1 MTPQNDNPEA
11 LSKLNALEI
20 TNELGQFANDM
31 LDDID
36 KEKNKRAWWDSATD
50 QYINERYGI
59 RPRKTFPW
67 ENCAN
72 YVIPLT
78 DADINRLKPAYAGLI
93 DVFPI
98 VTMEPFGDTD
108 FEALERREI
117 YFDWLLKARMSFFEN
132 YMLGIDYVLEQGI
145 VIWKITWKY
154 STRTYEENVD
164 LKDID
169 PKILQAL
176 YSAVVTDQMLTQVFI
191 EEFKVDTQHEE
202 NVKAV
207 EKAVKQFREGKTEFN
222 LVLLETVDD
231 QPEVTPCS
239 MRYDIVFPVET
250 TDLNNARFI
259 DYRFQISK
267 NDLKIAMRDEKYK
280 TYSKDTIDKW
290 ATAWA
295 ADQKNRQRI
304 KTVTTQPDE
313 DMVWLHETC
322 VWKDINEDGID
333 ERCIMTFPHGQP
345 ADILRFIELP
355 YDHGMWPYVACKRE
369 INDPGYFSSRGIPAL
384 DSDFQAGISTSFN
397 QSVDNGTITNTP
409 QIKYKQNSIA
419 NIRNVKYVPGER
431 VQITGNMDDYQVSMI
446 GNPSQQYL
454 LQSGQYLKSWAN
466 ERIGNTSSGLSQVNN
481 QVGQGQQGNKTAK
494 EINVS
499 EQIGSAS
506 MSLDLQ
512 VFQQQMSVVYY
523 QIDALDNQ
531 FGNQEQLDF
540 VSGGQYQKLTRQE
553 TQTKVKYVPTGR
565 LDNSNPE
572 LRQSKAFNLLRMFLN
587 DPDIK
592 QRDLKRM
599 VLDDMDVR
607 IAAKLFKTDQEVQQD
622 QQQAQQAQQQQ
633 KQEAMQLALG
643 LKKAD
648 SAIKVQEVFQ
658 LDQLDVHKY
667 ALESLIDVH
676 QAHLLE
682 PIEGNQNV
690 KFDKG

>member
-1 MTPQNDNPEA
+1 MPTIKNDNPEA
-11 LSKLNALEI
+11 LSKLNAFEI
-20 TNELGQFANDM
+20 TAELGYFANEM
-31 LDDID
+31 LDEID
-36 KEKNKRAWWDSATD
+36 KEKNKRAWWDSVTD

-78 DADINRLKPAYAGLI
+78 DADINRLKPSYAGLI

-98 VTMEPFGDTD
+98 VTMEPYGDTD

-117 YFDWLLKARMSFFEN
+117 YFDWLLKARMKFFEN
-132 YMLGIDYVLEQGI
+132 YMLGIDYLLEQGI
-145 VIWKITWKY
+145 VVWKITWKY

-164 LKDID
+164 LKEID
-169 PKILQAL
+169 PNVLEAL
-176 YSAVVTDQMLTQVFI
+176 YSAVVTDEMLTQVFI

-202 NVKAV
+202 NVAAVKKAV
-207 EKAVKQFREGKTEFN
+207 AQFRKGKTEFN

-239 MRYDIVFPVET
+239 MRYDVVFPVET

-259 DYRFQISK
+259 DFRFQISK

-280 TYSKDTIDKW
+280 EYPKETIDKW

-295 ADQKNRQRI
+295 ADQKNRQRV
-304 KTVTTQPDE
+304 KTINSQPDE
-313 DMVWLHETC
+313 NMVWLHETC
-322 VWKDINEDGID
+322 VWRDINDDGID
-333 ERCIMTFPHGQP
+333 ERCIMTYPHGQP
-345 ADILRFIELP
+345 EDILRFIEMP

-397 QSVDNGTITNTP
+397 QSVDNGTISNTP
-409 QIKYKQNSIA
+409 QIKYKINSIA
-419 NIRNVKYVPGER
+419 NIKNVKYVPGER
-431 VQITGNMDDYQVSMI
+431 IQITGNMDDYEVSVL

-454 LQSGQYLKSWAN
+454 MQTGQYLKSWAN
-466 ERIGNTSSGLSQVNN
+466 ERIGNTNGALTQANN
-481 QVGQGQQGNKTAK
+481 QMGQGQSGDRTKK
-494 EINVS
+494 EINVI
-499 EQIGSAS
+499 EQIGSQS

-512 VFQQQMSVVYY
+512 IFQNQMAGVYY

-531 FGNQEQLDF
+531 FGNQEEMEF
-540 VSGGQYQKLTRQE
+540 VSGGKTQKLTRQE

-572 LRQSKAFNLLRMFLN
+572 LRISKAVNLLKMFLN

-592 QRDLKRM
+592 QRELKRM

-622 QQQAQQAQQQQ
+622 QQAAQQSQMAQ

-648 SAIKVQEVFQ
+648 SQIKVGEIAQ
-658 LDQLDVHKY
+658 LDVLDVHKY

-676 QAHLLE
+676 KEYLLE
-682 PIEGNQNV
+682 PIEG
-690 KFDKG
+690 KKYAPG

>member
-11 LSKLNALEI
+11 LSKLNAMEI
-20 TNELGQFANDM
+20 TSELGQFANDM
-31 LDDID
+31 LDEID
-36 KEKNKRAWWDSATD
+36 LEKRKRDWWDSVTD

-59 RPRKTFPW
+59 RPKKVFPW
-67 ENCAN
+67 DNCAN
-72 YVIPLT
+72 FVIPLT

-98 VTMEPFGDTD
+98 VTMEPYGDTD

-117 YFDWLLKARMSFFEN
+117 YFDWLLKARMNFFEN
-132 YMLGIDYVLEQGI
+132 YMLGIDYLLEQGI
-145 VIWKITWKY
+145 VIWKTTWKY
-154 STRTYEENVD
+154 STRIYEETVD
-164 LKDID
+164 LKEID
-169 PKILQAL
+169 PQILSAL
-176 YSAVVTDQMLTQVFI
+176 YSAVVTDEMLTNVFI

-207 EKAVKQFREGKTEFN
+207 QKAVKQFRDGKTEFT
-222 LVLLETVDD
+222 LQLLETVDD

-239 MRYDIVFPVET
+239 LRYDIVFPVET

-259 DYRFQISK
+259 DFRFQMSK

-280 TYSKDTIDKW
+280 EYSKETVDKW

-313 DMVWLHETC
+313 NMVWLHETC
-322 VWKDINEDGID
+322 VWRDINGDGIE
-333 ERCIMTFPHGQP
+333 ERCIMTYPHGNP

-409 QIKYKQNSIA
+409 QIKYKENSIA

-431 VQITGNMDDYQVSMI
+431 IKITGNMDDYQVSML

-454 LQSGQYLKSWAN
+454 LQSGQYLKAWAN
-466 ERIGNTSSGLSQVNN
+466 ERIGNTGSGLTNPNN
-481 QVGQGQQGNKTAK
+481 QSGQGMMGNKTAK
-494 EINVS
+494 EINVV
-499 EQIGSAS
+499 EQLGSQS
-506 MSLDLQ
+506 MSLDLL
-512 VFQQQMSVVYY
+512 VFQNQMADVYY

-531 FGNQEQLDF
+531 FGNQEEMEF
-540 VSGGQYQKLTRQE
+540 VSGGKVQKLTRQE
-553 TQTKVKYVPTGR
+553 TQSKVKYIPTGK

-572 LRQSKAFNLLRMFLN
+572 LRISKAINLMKMFLN
-587 DPDIK
+587 DPDVK
-592 QRDLKRM
+592 QRELKRM
-599 VLDDMDVR
+599 VMDDMDVR
-607 IAAKLFKTDQEVQQD
+607 IAGKLFKNDEEVAKD
-622 QQQAQQAQQQQ
+622 QQAAHQSQQAQ
-633 KQEAMQLALG
+633 KQEALQLALL
-643 LKKAD
+643 LKKMEAQ
-648 SAIKVQEVFQ
+648 IKVAEVGE
-658 LDQLDVHKY
+658 LDKLDIHKY
-667 ALESLIDVH
+667 ALEMLVDVH
-676 QAHLLE
+676 KEMLLE
-682 PIEGNQNV
+682 PIEG
-690 KFDKG
+690 KKYAPG

>member
-1 MTPQNDNPEA
+1 MTPQSDNPEA
-11 LSKLNALEI
+11 LSKLNSLDI
-20 TNELGQFANDM
+20 TSELSQFANSM

-36 KEKNKRAWWDSATD
+36 KEKQKRNWWDSVTD

-59 RPRKTFPW
+59 RNRKDFPW
-67 ENCAN
+67 PHCAN

-78 DADINRLKPAYAGLI
+78 DADINRLKPSYAGLI
-93 DVFPI
+93 DVFPV
-98 VTMEPFGDTD
+98 VTMEPYGDTN

-117 YFDWLLKARMSFFEN
+117 YFDWLLKARMNFFEN
-132 YMLGIDYVLEQGI
+132 YMLGIDYLLEQGI
-145 VIWKITWKY
+145 VIWKTTWKY
-154 STRTYEENVD
+154 STRTYEETVD
-164 LKDID
+164 LKEID
-169 PKILQAL
+169 PHILQAL
-176 YSAVVTDQMLTQVFI
+176 YSAVVTDSMLTQVFI

-202 NVKAV
+202 NVKTV

-222 LVLLETVDD
+222 LQLLETVDD

-259 DYRFQISK
+259 DFRFQMSK

-280 TYSKDTIDKW
+280 TYPKETIDKW
-290 ATAWA
+290 ATAWS

-304 KTVTTQPDE
+304 KTVTTEPDE

-322 VWKDINEDGID
+322 VWRDINKDGIA
-333 ERCIMTFPHGQP
+333 ERCIMTYPHGDP
-345 ADILRFIELP
+345 AQILRFIELP

-369 INDPGYFSSRGIPAL
+369 LNDPGYFSSRGIPAL
-384 DSDFQAGISTSFN
+384 DSDFQHGISTSFN

-431 VQITGNMDDYQVSMI
+431 IQITGNMDDYQVTML

-466 ERIGNTSSGLSQVNN
+466 ERIGNTSSGLSQINN

-512 VFQQQMSVVYY
+512 VFQNQMARVYY
-523 QIDALDNQ
+523 QIDALDQQ
-531 FGNQEQLDF
+531 FGNQEEMDF
-540 VSGGQYQKLTRQE
+540 VSGGQYMKLTRQE

-599 VLDDMDVR
+599 VMDDMDVR
-607 IAAKLFKTDQEVQQD
+607 IASKLFKTDQEVAQD

-633 KQEAMQLALG
+633 KQEAMQLALQ
-643 LKKAD
+643 LKQAD
-648 SAIKVQEVFQ
+648 SQIKISEIGQ
-658 LDQLDVHKY
+658 LDKLDVHKY

-676 QAHLLE
+676 QAYLLE
-682 PIEGNQNV
+682 PIEG
-690 KFDKG
+690 KKYAPG